1 MQRTALGRGEQAN
14 CLVAVSVKQ
23 SDTYTQHVDFS
34 YQSTGSGGVAHASLP
49 GGAGETVA
57 AVDASRSDGGQRVGN
72 AKESQA
78 AKKQN
83 RFHSVS

>member
-1 MQRTALGRGEQAN
+1 MT
-14 CLVAVSVKQ
+14 VSVKK
-23 SDTYTQHVDFS
+23 SKTEIQHVDFS
-34 YQSTGSGGVAHASLP
+34 YHSSGTGGVAHATLP

-57 AVDASRSDGGQRVGN
+57 AVNASRSDGGQSVGN

-83 RFHSVS
+83 RFHSVC